1 MTLSGRVETL
11 ENQVTYITQDLLQK
25 IDLSTSS
32 TRSTQ
37 MNQQLDTIENS
48 VDVLTTQLRT
58 LQSLYTNLY
67 MNVRDNY
74 ADFTGYTGDPDT
86 DLTALSA
93 TVAKLDP
100 EYAAMYQTGATIYSI
115 TSELTG
121 TFLGSVGATGSVSKD
136 IDIQLYGSIGANNP
150 PQDQFVVNTDGVYR
164 FTTTF
169 AMKADDIPGGNTATV
184 DSAIATG
191 TASGIVPGSDFQ
203 FDLTD
208 TASATSRTVGITKML
223 SLVSGQ
229 NVMLVGKA
237 DRECTLSI
245 QTSLM
250 NLEKVYET

>member
-1 MTLSGRVETL
+1 MTLSGRVDTL

-74 ADFTGYTGDPDT
+74 ADFTGHTGSPDT

-100 EYAAMYQTGATIYSI
+100 EYAAMYQTGATQYNI
-115 TSELTG
+115 TG
-121 TFLGSVGATGSVSKD
+121 DYVNVFIGSVGATGSVSKD
-136 IDIQLYGSIGANNP
+136 IDIQLYGSVGANNP
-150 PQDQFVVNTDGVYR
+150 PQDQFVVNTDGVYK
-164 FTTTF
+164 FSASF
-169 AMKADDIPGGNTATV
+169 AMKADDIPGGNTATI
-184 DSAIATG
+184 DTAIATG
-191 TASGIVPGSDFQ
+191 TALSIVPGSDFQ

-208 TASATSRTVGITKML
+208 NASATSRTVSITKMM

-229 NVMLVGKA
+229 NIMLVGKA
-237 DRECTLSI
+237 NRECYVSI

-250 NLEKVYET
+250 DIVKVQET

>member
-1 MTLSGRVETL
+1 MSLSGRVDTL

-32 TRSTQ
+32 TRATQ
-37 MNQQLDTIENS
+37 WNQQLDTVENS

-67 MNVRDNY
+67 LTVRDNY
-74 ADFTGYTGDPDT
+74 AVLTGHTGSTDT
-86 DLTALSA
+86 DLQALSE
-93 TVAKLDP
+93 TVATLDP
-100 EYAAMYQTGATIYSI
+100 EYAAMYQTGATQYDI
-115 TSELTG
+115 TAPLVN
-121 TFLGSVGATGSVSKD
+121 TFLGSVGATGSVNKG
-136 IDIQLYGSIGANNP
+136 IDIQLYGSIGANDP
-150 PQDQFVVNTDGVYR
+150 PQDQFIVNQDGVYR

-169 AMKADDIPGGNTATV
+169 AMKADVIPGGNTTTI

-208 TASATSRTVGITKML
+208 TANATSRTVAITKMMN
-223 SLVSGQ
+223 LVSGQ

-250 NLEKVYET
+250 NLEKVSET